1 MVLTSAVAAADLHST
16 DGGTMID
23 LLNDPQIR
31 AELASGVVLGLGLAF
46 VLAVTAMTWDLARYL
61 TRGRNQ

>member
-1 MVLTSAVAAADLHST
+1 
-16 DGGTMID
+16 MID